1 MADLSTSYMGI
12 PMRSPIVVG
21 ASTFSR
27 KIDNIKKAEEFGAG
41 ALVIYSLFQEQIELE
56 RIELDEELTEYSES
70 YAEALTYFPQ
80 MEHAGPREHMMWVEK
95 ARKEVKFP
103 IIGSLN
109 ARTMGDWID
118 YAKELEEAGCD
129 GLELNLYSV
138 ETHPDV
144 SCADIEKRALDVVEA
159 VKGRVKIPVAV
170 KLSPYYTALANMASK
185 VVNAGVDGL
194 VFFNRFY
201 QPVIDPDDE
210 KLKIRLD
217 FSMPQDTR
225 LPLRWIAI
233 LSSSLKTDFAA
244 STGVHTGKDVA
255 RHILA
260 GARVTQV
267 VSSLYKNGLDHIKML
282 NRELSDWMDVKG
294 YESLN
299 EFRGKLNQA
308 KVQDPYAFERAQYI
322 QILLQHEP

>member
-1 MADLSTSYMGI
+1 M
-12 PMRSPIVVG
+12 
-21 ASTFSR
+21 
-27 KIDNIKKAEEFGAG
+27 
-41 ALVIYSLFQEQIELE
+41 
-56 RIELDEELTEYSES
+56 
-70 YAEALTYFPQ
+70 
-80 MEHAGPREHMMWVEK
+80 
-95 ARKEVKFP
+95 
-103 IIGSLN
+103 
-109 ARTMGDWID
+109 
-118 YAKELEEAGCD
+118 
-129 GLELNLYSV
+129 
-138 ETHPDV
+138 
-144 SCADIEKRALDVVEA
+144 
-159 VKGRVKIPVAV
+159 
-170 KLSPYYTALANMASK
+170 
-185 VVNAGVDGL
+185 VNAGVDGL